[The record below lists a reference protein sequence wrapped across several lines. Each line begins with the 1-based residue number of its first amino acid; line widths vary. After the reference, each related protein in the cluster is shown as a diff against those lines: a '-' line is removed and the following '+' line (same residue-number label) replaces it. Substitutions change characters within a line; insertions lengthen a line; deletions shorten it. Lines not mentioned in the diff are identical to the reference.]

1 MVQKS
6 KEMQS
11 VLIFGASGKI
21 GHSLF
26 LGLSKHRNYQV
37 KGTVRKESSINL
49 IPEQYHHDLIPN
61 IDVFDLELVS
71 KVISKNK
78 PNIIINAVGLVKQEE
93 SVNDVRISFPL
104 NSLWPHELSRLALA
118 NNAHVIQLSS
128 DCVYSGNGGMYT
140 EQDIPD
146 PTDVY
151 GQTKWL
157 GELTLEHCTTIRTST
172 IGHELNTKHGLLNWF
187 LSQEG
192 SVNGYTNAIYSG
204 FPTAELANIF
214 ANYLIPNLAR
224 LPRLLHIASNPI
236 SKYDLLKKIATKYQK
251 KVTITLVNEP
261 HCDRSLSSVL
271 FNKITNYQTPNWDQ
285 LISSMY
291 KNYLESKIYENIR

>member
-1 MVQKS
+1 MQKYN
-6 KEMQS
+6 QAQQ

-37 KGTVRKESSINL
+37 KGTVRNESIYKL
-49 IPEQYHHDLIPN
+49 IPKQYHQDLIPN
-61 IDVFDLELVS
+61 IDVFDLELVG
-71 KVISKNK
+71 KVVSKNK
-78 PNIIINAVGLVKQEE
+78 PSIIINAVGLVKQEE
-93 SVNDVRISFPL
+93 SVNDVRISFPI
-104 NSLWPHELSRLALA
+104 NSLWPHELSRIALA

-128 DCVYSGNGGMYT
+128 DCVYSGNRGGYT

-146 PTDVY
+146 PHDVY

-157 GELTLEHCTTIRTST
+157 GELAQEHCTTIRTST
-172 IGHELNTKHGLLNWF
+172 IGHELNTNHGLVNWF

-192 SVNGYTNAIYSG
+192 VVKGFTNAIYSG
-204 FPTAELANIF
+204 FPTVELANIF
-214 ANYLIPNLAR
+214 TNYLIPNLTQ

-251 KVTITLVNEP
+251 KVTITPVNEP
-261 HCDRSLSSVL
+261 HCDRSLSSDL
-271 FNKITNYQTPNWDQ
+271 FNKITNYQPPSWDQ
-285 LISSMY
+285 LINSMY
-291 KNYLESKIYENIR
+291 MNYLESEIYENIR

>member
-1 MVQKS
+1 VQKS
-6 KEMQS
+6 KQVQS

-26 LGLSKHRNYQV
+26 LGLSQSGNYQV
-37 KGTVRKESSINL
+37 VGTVRNIISIKL
-49 IPEQYHHDLIPN
+49 IPDKYHPSLISN
-61 IDVFDLELVS
+61 VNVFDLKL
-71 KVISKNK
+71 ISKIIAKNN
-78 PNIIINAVGLVKQEE
+78 PDIIINAVGLVKQDK
-93 SVNDVRISFPL
+93 SVNDVRISFPI
-104 NSLWPHELSRLALA
+104 NSLWPHELSRIALEY
-118 NNAHVIQLSS
+118 NARVIQLSS
-128 DCVYSGNGGMYT
+128 DCVYSGNRGIYT
-140 EQDIPD
+140 EHDIPD

-157 GELTLEHCTTIRTST
+157 GELTYEHCTTIRTST

-204 FPTAELANIF
+204 FPTVELANIF
-214 ANYLIPNLAR
+214 AKYLIPNLTR

-236 SKYDLLKKIATKYQK
+236 SKYDLLKKIATKYHK
-251 KVTITLVNEP
+251 KVTITPVNEP

-271 FNKITNYQTPNWDQ
+271 FNKITDYQPPNWDQ

-291 KNYLESKIYENIR
+291 MNYLESKIYENI